1 MYEGFRNYVG
11 ERRIKRG
18 VCEEYRKSTL
28 YLYLFKRTKNQF
40 CSIKVLQMVIVV
52 LGRSIR
58 DCFDRDLRLAE
69 SLVGCGLSV
78 EVVVPTKSYMN
89 DGYSSGDVA
98 RLRSLS
104 RLRMHTIDTV
114 NQLSDISSKN
124 NSRLAVFSQNNAH
137 RKAIRQLRKKQN
149 VFCVSYSS
157 YASLDHFNLG
167 EDVTLLR
174 SDMMKELNVL
184 NLSRRE
190 RARADLIVT
199 GCLSQLGRGKVN
211 AQTARLE
218 LGLQK
223 GERAVG
229 FHPKNIEVLQAR
241 IPVWFKFKSSRWRRE
256 YLSRVDDIYAE
267 TSRTLREHGY
277 KVFETVHPSAGE
289 ACSRYGNSI
298 VLPENKYLLLNVA
311 EFGVG
316 VTSTISMEYGYVHK
330 PFLFCGSEHVV
341 RPNISKWDYLGAFK
355 GVKDFPIDCV
365 RPINPWQAFW
375 IGEYVS
381 SIDEFKGVES
391 SLLSNDYD
399 YNIHN
404 QVFWGGANSNV
415 ALNNITKV
423 IQDCIRDRL

>member
-1 MYEGFRNYVG
+1 M
-11 ERRIKRG
+11 I
-18 VCEEYRKSTL
+18 L
-28 YLYLFKRTKNQF
+28 
-40 CSIKVLQMVIVV
+40 II

-69 SLVGCGLSV
+69 ALVNCGLNV
-78 EVVVPTKSYMN
+78 EVVVPTKSYMQ
-89 DGYSSGDVA
+89 DGYSSEDLV
-98 RLRSLS
+98 RVRSLC
-104 RLRMHTIDTV
+104 RLQIHTIDTV
-114 NQLSDISSKN
+114 NQLSDMSLRNKA
-124 NSRLAVFSQNNAH
+124 RLAVFSQNNAH
-137 RKAIRQLRKKQN
+137 KKAIRHLRKKQN
-149 VFCVSYSS
+149 VLCISYSS

-174 SDMMKELNVL
+174 SDMMRELNVL

-190 RARADLIVT
+190 REGSELKVA
-199 GCLSQLGRGKVN
+199 GCLSQLGRGTVN

-218 LGLQK
+218 LGLQE
-223 GERAVG
+223 GEKAVG

-241 IPVWFKFKSSRWRRE
+241 IPVWFKFKSSRWHRE

-277 KVFETVHPSAGE
+277 KIFETIHPSVGE

-298 VLPENKYLLLNVA
+298 VLPEKKYLLLNVA

-341 RPNISKWDYLGAFK
+341 RPNISKWDYLAAFK
-355 GVKDFPIDCV
+355 GVKDFPTDYL
-365 RPINPWQAFW
+365 RSINPWQPFW

-381 SIDEFKGVES
+381 SIEEFKAVES
-391 SLLSNDYD
+391 SLLANDYD
-399 YNIHN
+399 YNVHN
-404 QVFWGGANSNV
+404 QVFWGGANSNI
-415 ALNNITKV
+415 ALNNVTKL
-423 IQDCIRDRL
+423 ILDCVRERL